1 MRPQLVAKGGGAG
14 EEAPPGPTDGALLGG
29 RVKFRQPPK
38 GYRVAI
44 DPLLLAAAVPAE
56 GLERVLDLG
65 AGAGAAALC
74 LAARVKGC
82 RIDCLEAEEDLARL
96 AAENVSAN
104 KLDQRI
110 IVHVGDL
117 RRPPADLPRGGFD
130 HAMMN
135 PPYLPLA
142 AADAPPDQAKRK
154 ATVDELGIEAWIGAA
169 LRFLKPRGRL
179 TLIHR
184 ADRVD
189 EVIVALD
196 GRAGEVA
203 LIPLWPRAGE
213 AARRVILRARK
224 GVKSPARISAGLV
237 LHREDGGFTAEADA
251 ILRGGAALEP

>member
-1 MRPQLVAKGGGAG
+1 MPPRLIAKSGD
-14 EEAPPGPTDGALLGG
+14 EAPPGPPTDGGLLGG
-29 RVKFRQPPK
+29 RVKFRQPEK

-44 DPLLLAAAVPAE
+44 DPILLAAAVPAQD
-56 GLERVLDLG
+56 GERVLDLG

-82 RIDCLEAEEDLARL
+82 RVDCLEAEEDLARL

-117 RRPPADLPRGGFD
+117 RRPPADLTRGGFD

-135 PPYLPLA
+135 PPYMKLE
-142 AADAPPDQAKRK
+142 AADAPPDQSKRK
-154 ATVDELGIEAWIGAA
+154 ATVDELGIEAWIEAA

-184 ADRVD
+184 ADRID
-189 EVIVALD
+189 DLILALAE
-196 GRAGEVA
+196 RMGEIT
-203 LIPLWPRAGE
+203 LIPLWPRQGE

-237 LHREDGGFTAEADA
+237 LHKEDGGFTAEADA
-251 ILRGGAALEP
+251 ILRGGEVLEP